1 MKKLKVQI
9 SILFARIPFV
19 ARIRT
24 FFALRKQK
32 KNFEKVREEL
42 LANPVQLKE
51 AQEKFEK
58 QFGSDTATRTK
69 KQWQNLVRVY
79 GMKLVC
85 LKEGMT
91 EEQVNRKCS
100 ESLKESLEGSKRAKV
115 VSINRPA
122 ITGIE

>member
-1 MKKLKVQI
+1 MKKLKVQV
-9 SILFARIPFV
+9 SILLARIPFV
-19 ARIRT
+19 ASIRN
-24 FFALRKQK
+24 FLALRKQK
-32 KNFEKVREEL
+32 KNFERVRQEL
-42 LANPVQLKE
+42 LSNPIQLKE
-51 AQEKFEK
+51 AQDKFK
-58 QFGSDTATRTK
+58 RLFGLDTATRTK

-79 GMKLVC
+79 GMRLVC